1 MLKYR
6 CNLSESVWKGDY
18 HMKYQIIGKNIQITE
33 GISAAIQ
40 KKMSKMDKYFLINED
55 VECRAVCSAHVG
67 VQKVEITIF
76 LPKIKLRAEVED
88 EDLYSAIDRAIDK
101 LEGQMRKL
109 KTRMDRSNAKTSLG
123 RAIDFDSVES
133 ESEDEGEDVIVR
145 TKSYYLEPMTIE
157 EAVTRMEALGH
168 SFFLYLD
175 EEDDR
180 ISVCYIRNDGGYG
193 VIQAEN
199 PIKQ

>member
-1 MLKYR
+1 M

>member
-1 MLKYR
+1 
-6 CNLSESVWKGDY
+6 
-18 HMKYQIIGKNIQITE
+18 MKYQIIGKNIQITE

-40 KKMSKMDKYFLINED
+40 KKMSKMDKYFLIDEN
-55 VECRAVCSAHVG
+55 VECRAVCSAHTG
-67 VQKVEITIF
+67 VQKVEVTIF
-76 LPKIKLRAEVED
+76 LPRIKLRTEVEN
-88 EDLYSAIDRAIDK
+88 EDLYAAIDEAIDR
-101 LEGQMRKL
+101 LERQMRKL
-109 KTRMDRSNAKTSLG
+109 KTRMDRSNSKQSLG
-123 RAIDFDSVES
+123 RAIDFENIVTE
-133 ESEDEGEDVIVR
+133 EKDEGEDVIVR

-168 SFFLYLD
+168 NFFLYLD

-180 ISVCYIRNDGGYG
+180 ISVCYVRNDGGYG